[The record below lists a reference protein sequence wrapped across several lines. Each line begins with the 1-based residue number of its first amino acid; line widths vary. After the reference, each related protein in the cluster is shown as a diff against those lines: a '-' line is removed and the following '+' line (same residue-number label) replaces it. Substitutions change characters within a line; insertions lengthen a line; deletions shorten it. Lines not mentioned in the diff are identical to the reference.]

1 MFAAPEKFPGSEGML
16 LGVGFRSLILS
27 RPEILKAVK
36 TGRIGIDPFNEKFVG
51 SCSVDLHLGNS
62 FRVFK
67 KTNGKKA
74 IEVVENAFFG
84 KEFQSL
90 SKVVDLNEN
99 ETLSL
104 SPGELVLGLT
114 LEKITLPKN
123 ISGRLEGRSRFARM
137 GLLVHVS
144 SSLVQPGVDNNQV
157 LEIMNMSPFTLKLH
171 PKTRICQIIFEEVK
185 GGAEYGG
192 TFKKQDSV

>member
-1 MFAAPEKFPGSEGML
+1 M
-16 LGVGFRSLILS
+16 ILS
-27 RPEILKAVK
+27 KPEILKAVRA
-36 TGRIGIDPFNEKFVG
+36 GRIGIAPFDEKFVG

-67 KTNGKKA
+67 KTDGKTRVDA
-74 IEVVENAFFG
+74 LENSFFG
-84 KEFQSL
+84 KEFQSR
-90 SKVVDLNEN
+90 SKVVDLKGGQ
-99 ETLSL
+99 TISL

-144 SSLVQPGVDNNQV
+144 SSLVQPGVDNNQI